1 MPSSVTGRRA
11 DATVPPSPDVPTLD
25 ILRYAA
31 QRATLAPSVHNTQP
45 WWFVIRDGVDLEI
58 WADVT
63 RQLSVLDRR
72 KRQLTI
78 SCGCALFNARV
89 GIVAKGYEAVV
100 ERFPDPARPHLVAT
114 VRVGKPT
121 TGWQTLATLDEAI
134 DDRRTNRRE
143 FLSTEVPPDVV
154 FDLVSAARAEGAVL
168 LPINRPEHA
177 RTVARLSREA
187 DSLENTDRAYR
198 SEIARWT
205 TDDPHRVD
213 GVQTAS
219 IPNVP
224 RPEDGAPT
232 APLTFD
238 QLPMRAF
245 DANGLGW
252 LPSNGHTGTDQC
264 LLLLGSLDDTPLGW
278 LHAGEALER
287 IWLDIT
293 RRGFH
298 TSPMTQLVEVARTY
312 DELRRSLRLSMY
324 PDALLRVGRAAQV
337 ERSHRRPYDDVV
349 VEVS

>member
-1 MPSSVTGRRA
+1 MEV
-11 DATVPPSPDVPTLD
+11 
-25 ILRYAA
+25 LRYAA
-31 QRATLAPSVHNTQP
+31 QRAALAPSVHNTQP
-45 WWFVIRDGVDLEI
+45 WWFVIRDGSVLEI

-89 GIVAKGYEAVV
+89 GVVAKGYEPIV
-100 ERFPDPARPHLVAT
+100 ERFPDLTRPHLVAT

-121 TGWQTLATLDEAI
+121 TGWQTLATMDEAI

-143 FLSTEVPPDVV
+143 FLNTEVPPDVV
-154 FDLVSAARAEGAVL
+154 FDLVTAARAEGAVL

-198 SEIARWT
+198 AEIARWT

-224 RPEDGAPT
+224 RVEDGA
-232 APLTFD
+232 AQQLTYD

-245 DANGLGW
+245 DTNGLGW
-252 LPSNGHTGTDQC
+252 LPANTHSGTDQC
-264 LLLLGSLDDTPLGW
+264 LLLLGSLEDSQLGW
-278 LHAGEALER
+278 VHAGEALER
-287 IWLDIT
+287 IWLEIT

-324 PDALLRVGRAAQV
+324 PDALLRVGRAPMV
-337 ERSHRRPYDDVV
+337 EKSHRRPYDEIV